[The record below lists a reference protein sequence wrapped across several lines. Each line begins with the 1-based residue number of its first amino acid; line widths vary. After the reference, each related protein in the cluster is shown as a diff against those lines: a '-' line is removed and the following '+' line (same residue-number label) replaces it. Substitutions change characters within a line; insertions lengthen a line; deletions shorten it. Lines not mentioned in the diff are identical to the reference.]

1 MEVIAGSSSG
11 RTAGSGPVNL
21 GSSPSP
27 ATKTD
32 IPVTR
37 MPKKGPKV
45 SAKCS
50 IFLKTLVLYP

>member
-1 MEVIAGSSSG
+1 
-11 RTAGSGPVNL
+11 
-21 GSSPSP
+21 
-27 ATKTD
+27 
-32 IPVTR
+32 VTR